1 MLQEEIRQA
10 LRSLRR
16 APGLTAISILTIAL
30 GVGAGT
36 ALFSVVKAVLLN
48 PLPFAEPE
56 RLAWVA
62 PLSESRT
69 EVRVSLP
76 DLDDWRKDT
85 HTFSRLAA
93 YADAPFLAGGGPN
106 PERTMGTIVTEDFF
120 ETFGV
125 RPMMG
130 RVMSWDEHHRGAPL
144 GVVVIGHGLWQRAY
158 GGDPKIVG
166 RRISVIGLRAT
177 VIGVMPRGFNY
188 PPGTELWTPART
200 LGNPYL
206 RTAHNFFA
214 VGRVRPGVGVAAARE
229 DLSMIAARIKQREP
243 SAMQPGEVAVTPLST
258 HMTGDVRTP
267 LIILFGAVLLVVLIV
282 CVNVANLLLVRVT
295 SRWRELA
302 VRVAMGAERRH
313 LFRHLI
319 VESLL
324 LAAAGGAMG
333 LLAASWLVDALRF
346 ANPGKCSAGWR
357 CSVGFWRAAVRDRAH
372 RPGGGAVRR
381 AALMAGDA
389 VERSRGVERRRSRT
403 EWNEALALA
412 AIDAGGFRSG
422 AIAAAAVGRRTA
434 DHQLRPA
441 EPRGPGFSQRRRAGG
456 GSLVPD
462 EPR

>member
-214 VGRVRPGVGVAAARE
+214 VGRVRPGVGVAAAR
-229 DLSMIAARIKQREP
+229 
-243 SAMQPGEVAVTPLST
+243 G
-258 HMTGDVRTP
+258 
-267 LIILFGAVLLVVLIV
+267 
-282 CVNVANLLLVRVT
+282 
-295 SRWRELA
+295 
-302 VRVAMGAERRH
+302 
-313 LFRHLI
+313 
-319 VESLL
+319 SLDDC
-324 LAAAGGAMG
+324 GTNQTT
-333 LLAASWLVDALRF
+333 R
-346 ANPGKCSAGWR
+346 
-357 CSVGFWRAAVRDRAH
+357 AVRDATGR
-372 RPGGGAVRR
+372 GGGDAAVDAHDGRCSDAADHPVWRGAVGGADCLCERR
-381 AALMAGDA
+381 EPAAGAGDVTVA
-389 VERSRGVERRRSRT
+389 GTRG
-403 EWNEALALA
+403 
-412 AIDAGGFRSG
+412 AGGD
-422 AIAAAAVGRRTA
+422 GR
-434 DHQLRPA
+434 
-441 EPRGPGFSQRRRAGG
+441 
-456 GSLVPD
+456 
-462 EPR
+462 